1 MQHIHV
7 KVSPEIAQAIE
18 EEAKRTG
25 LSRAGILKFSFS
37 EYLEKRRGGSN

>member
-37 EYLEKRRGGSN
+37 EYLEKRRAGKP